1 MADNVTTNLNELSA
15 ATQKVIKANAEAQQI
30 TPEAYL
36 QSRGGVNPVTGRY
49 GDSVTPYE
57 LSNEEYLAAR
67 SAGGGQAINAATAKK
82 NYEIG
87 RAHV

>member
-49 GDSVTPYE
+49 G
-57 LSNEEYLAAR
+57 
-67 SAGGGQAINAATAKK
+67 
-82 NYEIG
+82 EIG